1 MFCTVVGNARPLLLF
16 VVVIVAG
23 RLAGT
28 VVEKFVVL
36 VVETTVEVVSLL
48 AAFVDRSE
56 FRVLSSIGSR
66 VERARVFVHFHSLR
80 NVVILKVSVQ
90 C

>member
-1 MFCTVVGNARPLLLF
+1 MFCTVVENARPLLLF

-23 RLAGT
+23 RLAGA
-28 VVEKFVVL
+28 VIEQIVVL

-66 VERARVFVHFHSLR
+66 VERA
-80 NVVILKVSVQ
+80 
-90 C
+90 